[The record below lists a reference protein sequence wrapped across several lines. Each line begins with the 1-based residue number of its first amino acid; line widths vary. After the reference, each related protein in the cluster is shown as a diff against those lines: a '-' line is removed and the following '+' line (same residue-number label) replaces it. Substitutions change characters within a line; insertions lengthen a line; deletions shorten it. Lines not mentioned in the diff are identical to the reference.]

1 MPGWLQPEALLGAE
15 ALRMLDALGPT
26 EVLVGVCGLSQAGS
40 VPQVVEAA
48 TKGLSGALATRA
60 GAVLVLDAGLR
71 AEAAGP
77 IRDWATTHAPIPPVR
92 TIRVAG
98 PPGRGRGIRAA
109 LAAARHLE
117 VSAVVLV
124 DGGLVSLS
132 GEGVEQLLQP
142 LFTGEAEY
150 VTPAFTH
157 GPSEG
162 TLTSNL
168 LAPLCRALYGRRVQ
182 QVAGA
187 CAGLGG
193 GCLRRL
199 LDAEPWEGD
208 LVGFGLE
215 IRLAVEA
222 LTSGDRIVE
231 AHVGRKVL
239 DPGPAPPDL
248 ATTLVHTL
256 GPFFGLMDRHRSAWS
271 ATRGSASLPAVG
283 GPAAILPE
291 TGDASVD
298 RMVRAFKLGL
308 KDLLPVWEQAM
319 PEETLGRLY
328 PLALLGPEDFSLP
341 PDLWARIIA
350 DFAVAYHER
359 QLPREHLL
367 RALTPLY
374 LGRVAAFLREAS
386 AAPSARVTGIL
397 DTLGRAFEAEKP
409 SLDAR
414 WR

>member
-1 MPGWLQPEALLGAE
+1 
-15 ALRMLDALGPT
+15 
-26 EVLVGVCGLSQAGS
+26 
-40 VPQVVEAA
+40 
-48 TKGLSGALATRA
+48 
-60 GAVLVLDAGLR
+60 
-71 AEAAGP
+71 
-77 IRDWATTHAPIPPVR
+77 
-92 TIRVAG
+92 
-98 PPGRGRGIRAA
+98 
-109 LAAARHLE
+109 
-117 VSAVVLV
+117 
-124 DGGLVSLS
+124 
-132 GEGVEQLLQP
+132 
-142 LFTGEAEY
+142 
-150 VTPAFTH
+150 
-157 GPSEG
+157 
-162 TLTSNL
+162 
-168 LAPLCRALYGRRVQ
+168 
-182 QVAGA
+182 
-187 CAGLGG
+187 
-193 GCLRRL
+193 
-199 LDAEPWEGD
+199 
-208 LVGFGLE
+208 
-215 IRLAVEA
+215 
-222 LTSGDRIVE
+222 
-231 AHVGRKVL
+231 
-239 DPGPAPPDL
+239 
-248 ATTLVHTL
+248 
-256 GPFFGLMDRHRSAWS
+256 MDRHRSAWS